1 MHLKSLSLANYKN
14 IIQTDLDFVPKIN
27 CILGNNGEGKTNLLD
42 AIYYLSF
49 CKSYTNPVDSQ
60 NINHQEDYFVL
71 NGEYERNESKEV
83 IYCGLQRKRAKQ
95 FKRNKKKYSKLSEH
109 IGLLPLVM
117 VSPIDSK
124 LVLDGSEERRKY
136 IDGVIS
142 QFDKQ
147 YLGTL
152 IAYNKVLSQRN
163 IYLKQGFSQ
172 FFDEELM
179 AVWDEQLNTLAEE
192 IFIKREGFVKELI
205 PVFQKY
211 YSFISGDREEVLL
224 EYQSDMREGK
234 LIYQL
239 SAVRQKDLALGF
251 TTKGI
256 HKDDLKFKLEDY
268 PIKRL
273 GSQGQQKTYLTALKF
288 AQYEFISKRSGNT
301 PILLLDDI
309 FDKLDSHR
317 VEKIVELVSGDDF
330 GQIFITDTNREHLY
344 EILKKIG
351 KEYRV
356 FFVENGEIKKKQ

>member
-1 MHLKSLSLANYKN
+1 MHLKQLSLANYKN
-14 IIQTDLDFVPKIN
+14 IKQSDLRFVPKIN

-49 CKSYTNPVDSQ
+49 CKSYTNPADSQ
-60 NINHQEDYFVL
+60 NINHEEDYFVL
-71 NGEYERNESKEV
+71 NGEYERKDSTEV
-83 IYCGLQRKRAKQ
+83 IYCALQRKRPKQ
-95 FKRNKKKYSKLSEH
+95 FKRNKKKYNKLSEH

-124 LVLDGSEERRKY
+124 LVLDGSDERRKY

-142 QFDKQ
+142 QFDKA
-147 YLGTL
+147 YLDTL
-152 IAYNKVLSQRN
+152 IAYNKILLQRN
-163 IYLKQGFSQ
+163 SYLKQAFSKA
-172 FFDEELM
+172 FDAELM
-179 AVWDEQLNTLAEE
+179 AVWDEQLDVLAQD
-192 IFIKREGFVKELI
+192 IYKKREDFVRELI
-205 PVFQKY
+205 PVFQHY
-211 YSFISGDREEVLL
+211 YSFISGYRENVVL
-224 EYQSDMREGK
+224 EYQSDMKEGS
-234 LIYQL
+234 LLPQL
-239 SAVRQKDLALGF
+239 QAARQKDMALGY

-256 HKDDLKFKLEDY
+256 HKDDLKFLLEDY

-317 VEKIVELVSGDDF
+317 VEKIVELVSGEDF

-344 EILKKIG
+344 DILEKIG
-351 KEYRV
+351 KEYCV
-356 FFVENGEIKKKQ
+356 FFVENGEIKRKS

>member
-1 MHLKSLSLANYKN
+1 MYLQALSLANYKN
-14 IIQTDLDFVPKIN
+14 IKQCDLEFVPKVN
-27 CILGNNGEGKTNLLD
+27 CVLGNNGEGKTNLLD

-60 NINHQEDYFVL
+60 NINHDEEYFVL
-71 NGEYERNESKEV
+71 NGAYERKDSNEK

-152 IAYNKVLSQRN
+152 IAYNKILSQRN
-163 IYLKQGFSQ
+163 SYLKQGFSQ

-179 AVWDEQLNTLAEE
+179 AVWDEQLDGLAKV
-192 IFIKREGFVKELI
+192 IFEKREAFVKELI
-205 PVFQKY
+205 PVFQRY

-224 EYQSDMREGK
+224 EYKSDMREGQ
-234 LIYQL
+234 LVYQL
-239 SAVRQKDLALGF
+239 SAVRQKDLALGY

-256 HKDDLKFKLEDY
+256 HKDDLRFKLGEY

-288 AQYEFISKRSGNT
+288 AQYEFISKRSGIT

-309 FDKLDSHR
+309 FDKLDSNR
-317 VEKIVELVSGDDF
+317 VEKIVELVSGEDF
-330 GQIFITDTNREHLY
+330 GQIFVTDTNREHLY
-344 EILKKIG
+344 DILERIG

-356 FFVENGEIKKKQ
+356 YFVENGEIHQK